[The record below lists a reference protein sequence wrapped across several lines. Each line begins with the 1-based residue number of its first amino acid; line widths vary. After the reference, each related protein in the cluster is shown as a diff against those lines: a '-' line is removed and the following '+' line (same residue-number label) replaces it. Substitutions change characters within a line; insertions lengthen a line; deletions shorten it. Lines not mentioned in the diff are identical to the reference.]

1 MTPNPQPAAEPLP
14 AQGTVPANLMADL
27 FPGSG
32 EPLPP
37 STQTPPSSDVF
48 GIDIS
53 PAPVMPSAAAAPEV
67 SAVSGLSL
75 EDFVSKHIADPDTL
89 FQGDGRKISQFRELR
104 GLFEGATRDL
114 AAAHL
119 ELSQLRQSQVAA
131 PVSNG
136 APLPETEAIQKLTAE
151 VEALKPAAQRWQEQE
166 ARQSIRQ
173 TPAFRAEFDAPRAE
187 ILREIGEVSDEIG
200 LDREDVEEFL
210 RLDTEL
216 KQSKWIRENVDDS
229 DAADIYRQK
238 GKAFLSMTK
247 QATAVLESA
256 DPIAALRDWEDYN
269 SAFATK
275 FAAKLEESAAKEL
288 QGATSRVLGQLSAG
302 ADPFFATDSGKAVLS
317 DLTRR
322 AAEGRGFSADEVVEA
337 VAMSRSAA
345 AYQALAQNLQH
356 RALAAERELA
366 RLRGLNPTPIPPDPL
381 RGGAAPAPGDLYGF
395 GSHDGSGI
403 RPLILADQIRLSS

>member
-14 AQGTVPANLMADL
+14 SQGAVPANLMADL

-53 PAPVMPSAAAAPEV
+53 PAPVMPDAPPAPEA

-151 VEALKPAAQRWQEQE
+151 IEV
-166 ARQSIRQ
+166 
-173 TPAFRAEFDAPRAE
+173 
-187 ILREIGEVSDEIG
+187 LR
-200 LDREDVEEFL
+200 
-210 RLDTEL
+210 
-216 KQSKWIRENVDDS
+216 KW
-229 DAADIYRQK
+229 
-238 GKAFLSMTK
+238 L
-247 QATAVLESA
+247 A
-256 DPIAALRDWEDYN
+256 DPGLFARDP
-269 SAFATK
+269 
-275 FAAKLEESAAKEL
+275 
-288 QGATSRVLGQLSAG
+288 G
-302 ADPFFATDSGKAVLS
+302 
-317 DLTRR
+317 
-322 AAEGRGFSADEVVEA
+322 GFNK
-337 VAMSRSAA
+337 RSALLVEKEA
-345 AYQALAQNLQH
+345 
-356 RALAAERELA
+356 ALAAAEEEWLRLELLREEA
-366 RLRGLNPTPIPPDPL
+366 EG
-381 RGGAAPAPGDLYGF
+381 APA
-395 GSHDGSGI
+395 
-403 RPLILADQIRLSS
+403 A